1 MSQKLLNL
9 LTRVI
14 NSQPTKTGQNN
25 EYMFWSPFV
34 SHHKPKLQINIQTQ
48 KWHCWVSE
56 SGGHNLFQLFKKVK
70 ASQKHFDE
78 LREISGDVYYTKY
91 EKTDEV
97 KALSLPEE
105 FIPLWNGAERSPEY
119 KNAIRYLK
127 NRNITKKEILKYGIG
142 YCEEGLYRYR
152 IIIPS
157 YDKDTTL
164 NYFVGR
170 DYYGGGMKYKNPR
183 VSKDVVGFESMIDW
197 NQSVIL
203 CEGVFD
209 AIAIKRNAIPLFGK
223 TLPPKLL
230 KRLVEH
236 KTKKLYLIL
245 DSDAQRDS
253 IKIVEKLKSYQID
266 VNMISLEDKDPS
278 ELGFEKTIDIIKQTK
293 DSLSFF
299 DYVKI
304 KLGS

>member
-9 LTRVI
+9 LTRVL
-14 NSQPTKTGQNN
+14 NSEPNKTGQNN

-34 SHHKPKLQINIQTQ
+34 HHHKPKLQVNLQTQ

-56 SGGHNLFQLFKKVK
+56 SGGHNFFQLFKKIK

-78 LREISGDVYYTKY
+78 LRDISGDTYYGNV
-91 EKTDEV
+91 EKKEIEQS
-97 KALSLPEE
+97 LSLPKE
-105 FIPLWNGAERSPEY
+105 FIPLWNGADRSPEY
-119 KNAIRYLK
+119 KNAMRYLQK
-127 NRNITKKEILKYGIG
+127 RDITRTEILKYGIG

-157 YDKDTTL
+157 YDITGTL

-183 VSKDVVGFESMIDW
+183 ISKDVVGFESMIDW
-197 NQSVIL
+197 NQPVIL

-223 TLPPKLL
+223 TLPPQLL
-230 KRLVEH
+230 KRLVQH
-236 KTKKLYLIL
+236 KVKKLYLIFL
-245 DSDAQRDS
+245 VA
-253 IKIVEKLKSYQID
+253 
-266 VNMISLEDKDPS
+266 
-278 ELGFEKTIDIIKQTK
+278 
-293 DSLSFF
+293 
-299 DYVKI
+299 
-304 KLGS
+304 

>member
-9 LTRVI
+9 LSRTL
-14 NSQPTKTGQNN
+14 NSEAIKTGQHY

-56 SGGHNLFQLFKKVK
+56 SGGHNLFQLFKKVR
-70 ASQKHFDE
+70 APQKYFDE
-78 LREISGDVYYTKY
+78 LRDIVGDIYYPRY
-91 EKTDEV
+91 EKTSEE
-97 KALSLPEE
+97 KALILPKE
-105 FIPLWNGAERSPEY
+105 FIPLWNGADKSPEY
-119 KNAIRYLK
+119 KNAMRYLK
-127 NRNITKKEILKYGIG
+127 RRDITKREILKYGIG
-142 YCEEGLYRYR
+142 YCVEGLYRYR

-183 VSKDVVGFESMIDW
+183 VSKDVVGFEYMIDW

-236 KTKKLYLIL
+236 KIKKLYLIL
-245 DSDAQRDS
+245 DADAQKDS
-253 IKIVEKLKSYQID
+253 MKIVDKLKSYQID
-266 VNMISLEDKDPS
+266 VNMITLKDKDPS
-278 ELGFEKTIDIIKQTK
+278 ELGFEKTISIIKQTK
-293 DSLSFF
+293 DSLSFS
-299 DYVKI
+299 DYMKI
-304 KLGS
+304 KLRA

>member
-14 NSQPTKTGQNN
+14 NSQATKTGQNY

-34 SHHKPKLQINIQTQ
+34 HHHKPKLQVNIQTQ

-56 SGGHNLFQLFKKVK
+56 SGGHNFFQLFKKIN
-70 ASQKHFDE
+70 APQKYFDE
-78 LREISGDVYYTKY
+78 LRDIAGDTYYPKY

-97 KALSLPEE
+97 KTLSLPKE
-105 FIPLWNGAERSPEY
+105 FIPLWDGVDKNPEY
-119 KNAIRYLK
+119 KNAMRYLK
-127 NRNITKKEILKYGIG
+127 KRDITQREILKYGIG
-142 YCEEGLYRYR
+142 YCVEGLYRYR

-164 NYFVGR
+164 NYFIGR

-183 VSKDVVGFESMIDW
+183 VSKNVVGFESMIDW

-230 KRLVEH
+230 KRLVQH
-236 KTKKLYLIL
+236 KIKKLYLIL
-245 DSDAQRDS
+245 DADAQKDS
-253 IKIVEKLKSYQID
+253 MKIVDKLKSYQID
-266 VNMISLEDKDPS
+266 VNMIILKDKDPS
-278 ELGFEKTIDIIKQTK
+278 ELGFEKTNNMIKQTK
-293 DSLSFF
+293 DSLSFS
-299 DYVKI
+299 DIMKM
-304 KLGS
+304 KLGI